1 VGSVCLEKRE
11 NLALSWSEVI
21 KFVPISFLQ
30 LVLLSHSN
38 ISLSNELS
46 WWIGSGKV
54 QMLQWQRRDL
64 AEMK

>member
-1 VGSVCLEKRE
+1 MLG

-21 KFVPISFLQ
+21 KFAPISFLQ

-46 WWIGSGKV
+46 LIVKPQAVGFQLLSS
-54 QMLQWQRRDL
+54 Q
-64 AEMK
+64 AELNLKRSSV